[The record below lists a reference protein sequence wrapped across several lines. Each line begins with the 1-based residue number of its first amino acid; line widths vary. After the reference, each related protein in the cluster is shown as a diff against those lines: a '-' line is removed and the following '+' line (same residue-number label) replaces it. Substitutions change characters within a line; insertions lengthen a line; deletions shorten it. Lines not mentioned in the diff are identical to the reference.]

1 MIRILLLF
9 LSFIFLSFPL
19 RAESLTDALSSAY
32 VYNPVLNGARA
43 SNRVIAEGISQA
55 YADYLPTVSLRG
67 DYDLTDR
74 KNVSINGSSVRD
86 SYKSRSYS
94 VQLVQNI
101 LNGRRTT
108 HNVRSAR
115 SALSADGANLIS
127 SEQDTLLSAVGAYL
141 DVVEAHDMVRLR
153 RRNLSFL
160 EEQTRSG
167 RARLE
172 VGEATLTD
180 VLQSEAQ
187 LALAQAQL
195 SASISSLA
203 ISRAQYNLVIGHDP
217 DNLSWPSPLDTSS
230 PVPLPSSLVSALELS
245 LSNHPLLTS
254 ALHRLESSESDTRS
268 LRGGLFPTLDLRAS
282 GSRRYDGSSSSIRNT
297 SSQEVMFDLSIPLYQ
312 GGKALSALRGQ
323 KNIVTQHKLAVDQ
336 VRLQLHSL
344 VISAW
349 FRLSSARTNYT
360 ANAEQLKASKLALE
374 GVIKERDVGRRTQL
388 DVLDAQSAVLRAEE
402 FVLSSRSMRVLS
414 GYELLSSIGGLT
426 ALNLS
431 LPVDIIEPLGSNKKL
446 GVN

>member
-1 MIRILLLF
+1 MIRILVLFLLF
-9 LSFIFLSFPL
+9 FLLSFPL
-19 RAESLTDALSSAY
+19 RAESLSDALSSAY
-32 VYNPVLNGARA
+32 IDNPVLNGARA
-43 SNRVIAEGISQA
+43 SNRVIAEGVSQA
-55 YADYLPTVSLRG
+55 YAGYLPTVSLRG
-67 DYDLTDR
+67 DYDLTER
-74 KNVSINGSSVRD
+74 ESVATNGSLSSD

-94 VQLVQNI
+94 IHLVQNI
-101 LNGRRTT
+101 LDGRRTT

-115 SALSADGANLIS
+115 SALSADGANLS
-127 SEQDTLLSAVGAYL
+127 SVEQDTLLSAVSSYL
-141 DVVEAHDMVRLR
+141 GVVEAKDLVRLR

-187 LALAQAQL
+187 LSLAQAQL

-203 ISRAQYNLVIGHDP
+203 IARAQYRLVIGHDP
-217 DNLSWPSPLDTSS
+217 KKLSWPSPLSTSGS
-230 PVPLPSSLVSALELS
+230 VSLPDSLVAGLELS
-245 LSNHPLLTS
+245 LTNHPLLTS
-254 ALHRLESSESDTRS
+254 ALHRLESAESDERS
-268 LRGGLFPTLDLRAS
+268 LRGRLYPSLDLRAS
-282 GSRRYDGSSSSIRNT
+282 GSRRYDGSISSIRNRDT
-297 SSQEVMFDLSIPLYQ
+297 QEIMFDLSIPLYQ
-312 GGKALSALRGQ
+312 GGRALSALRGQ
-323 KNIVTQHKLAVDQ
+323 KNVVTQHKLAVDQ

-349 FRLSSARTNYT
+349 FRLSTARTNYT

-414 GYELLSSIGGLT
+414 GYELLASTGGLT
-426 ALNLS
+426 ARNLS
-431 LPVDIIEPLGSNKKL
+431 LPVDIIEPLGINKKV